1 MQSFRAV
8 GGFASISEL
17 TRRYGLTARAIRYYE
32 ERGLIEAARDR
43 HNARRFD
50 QRAQRRLAQITQLRR
65 AGLPIPDIED
75 ILNRADSADGRDV
88 TGLALQRLSQRL
100 AELDSERQA
109 VQATIEAVKGGA
121 VAPQSSQRG

>member
-1 MQSFRAV
+1 MMQGLRVA

-75 ILNRADSADGRDV
+75 ILNRAESADGRDV
-88 TGLALQRLSQRL
+88 TCLALQRLSQRL

-109 VQATIEAVKGGA
+109 VQATIDAVKDGA
-121 VAPQSSQRG
+121 VAPVGR

>member
-121 VAPQSSQRG
+121 VAPQNAQRG

>member
-1 MQSFRAV
+1 MMQGLRSA

-50 QRAQRRLAQITQLRR
+50 QRAQRRLAQITQLRK

-75 ILNRADSADGRDV
+75 ILNRAESADGRDV
-88 TGLALQRLSQRL
+88 TCLALQRLSQRL

-109 VQATIEAVKGGA
+109 VQATIDAVKDGA
-121 VAPQSSQRG
+121 VAPVGR

>member
-1 MQSFRAV
+1 MQPLRPA

-50 QRAQRRLAQITQLRR
+50 QRAQRRLAQITQLRK
-65 AGLPIPDIED
+65 AGLSIPDIED
-75 ILNRADSADGRDV
+75 ILRRAETANAGDV
-88 TGLALQRLSQRL
+88 TCLALQRLSQRL
-100 AELDSERQA
+100 EALDTERRA
-109 VQATIEAVKGGA
+109 VQATIEAVKSGA
-121 VAPQSSQRG
+121 VAP

>member
-1 MQSFRAV
+1 MQSLRTL

-17 TRRYGLTARAIRYYE
+17 TRRHGLTARAIRYYE

-75 ILNRADSADGRDV
+75 ILNQADSDEARDV
-88 TGLALQRLSQRL
+88 TGFALQRLSERL
-100 AELDSERQA
+100 EALDGERRA
-109 VQATIEAVKGGA
+109 VQATIEAVKQGA
-121 VAPQSSQRG
+121 IEPARAR

>member
-1 MQSFRAV
+1 MMTGFRLV
-8 GGFASISEL
+8 GGYASISEL
-17 TRRYGLTARAIRYYE
+17 TRRHGLTARAIRYYE

-75 ILNRADSADGRDV
+75 ILNRAEADDGRDV
-88 TGLALQRLSQRL
+88 TTLALQRLSERL
-100 AELDSERQA
+100 EALEGERRA
-109 VQATIEAVKGGA
+109 VQATIEAVKQGA
-121 VAPQSSQRG
+121 SEPAPRA